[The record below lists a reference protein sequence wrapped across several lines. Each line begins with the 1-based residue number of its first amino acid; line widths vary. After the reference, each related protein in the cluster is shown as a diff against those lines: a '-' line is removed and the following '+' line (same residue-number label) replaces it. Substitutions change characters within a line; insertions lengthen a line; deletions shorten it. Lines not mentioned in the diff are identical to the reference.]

1 MRRLTALVLLIV
13 AAACLQ
19 CSDSLEPTGPDPQ
32 PIVNRTI
39 ADLTTDEKSLITS
52 VNSFSLD
59 LFQKV
64 NADAQPAKNVF
75 VSPLSVS
82 YALGITL
89 NGANGPTRDQIAA
102 TLKVSDFSLEEA
114 NQAYFG
120 LTSILTGADPAV
132 TFRIANSFWSRLGK
146 QIQPQFVA
154 ACKAYFNARVEEIDF
169 QAPGAADTINRWVK
183 DNTNGKIKEVIKA
196 PISGD
201 IAALLLN
208 ALYLKADWSYPFDTD
223 NTRAAPF
230 FPGDGSE
237 VVCQMMSRDTEED
250 DQIFGDDFE
259 ERPIVY
265 FANDLFQGARLPY
278 GKEGFRM
285 TILLPEPSLTAD
297 DLIEQLTLDNWTA
310 WQELPTQSR
319 FWLQMP
325 KFKFEFETRLND
337 ILVAMGMPA
346 AFDPGQADFG
356 NLFVDGVG
364 WIDEVKHKTFVQV
377 DEKGTEAAAVTVVIF
392 VDSMPPAMIVNR
404 PFVFV
409 IHEVES
415 GAILFVGKVVNP
427 NLEN

>member
-1 MRRLTALVLLIV
+1 MSRLTALALLVLIGAV
-13 AAACLQ
+13 CLQ
-19 CSDSLEPTGPDPQ
+19 CSDSLEPTKPDPQ
-32 PIVNRTI
+32 LVVNRTI
-39 ADLTTDEKSLITS
+39 ADLTTDEKSLITA

-64 NADAQPAKNVF
+64 NAGAQPTKNVF

-89 NGANGPTRDQIAA
+89 NGANGTTRDQIAA
-102 TLKVSDFSLEEA
+102 TLKLSNFSLEQA
-114 NQAYFG
+114 NDAYYG
-120 LTSILTGADPAV
+120 LTGILTGADPAV
-132 TFRIANSFWSRLGK
+132 SFRIANSFWSRLGK
-146 QIQPQFVA
+146 GIQPQFVA

-169 QAPGAADTINRWVK
+169 QAPGAADTINQWVK

-223 NTRAAPF
+223 NTKPETF
-230 FPGDGSE
+230 YPGDGSE
-237 VVCQMMSRDTEED
+237 DVCQMMSRDYDED
-250 DQIFGDDFE
+250 RQIFDGFD

-285 TILLPEPSLTAD
+285 TVLLPDASITAD
-297 DLIEQLTLDNWTA
+297 ALIEQLTLENWNS
-310 WQELPTQSR
+310 WQSLPTQTD
-319 FWLQMP
+319 FWLFLP

-337 ILVAMGMPA
+337 ILIAMGMPA
-346 AFDPGQADFG
+346 AFDPGQADFS
-356 NLFVDGVG
+356 NLFVDGTG

-377 DEKGTEAAAVTVVIF
+377 DEKGTEAAAVTAVWYA
-392 VDSMPPAMIVNR
+392 DSVPPTLRANR

-409 IHEVES
+409 IHEIES

-427 NLEN
+427 TLES